1 MNKGIVIKSTGSWYT
16 IQVEGKVVEARIAG
30 KLRTKDRLKLTNP
43 IAVGDEVKYR
53 EDNEDI
59 IIEDVLDRKN
69 YVLRQSPRKK
79 HAMHLI
85 AANVDQ
91 AILVTTIREPNLK
104 QGFIDRF
111 LLTTE
116 PFNIPAIIIF
126 NKQDVYTEED
136 LAIYDYLKTLYE
148 GIGYKVLLT
157 SAETTEGIEELKR
170 LTQDKI
176 SLLSGQS
183 GVGKSSIL
191 NQLVPGIE
199 TKVDEISNYTGKG
212 QHTTTFAE
220 MFDLPYGGKIID
232 SPGIKTLSFNY
243 LEPLDVAHNF
253 KEFFKIADQ
262 CKFGAR
268 CLHINEPS
276 CAVKS
281 AIEEETIS
289 MLRYENY
296 LAIMAD
302 IQQQKSWERHKNF

>member
-116 PFNIPAIIIF
+116 PFNIPVVIIF
-126 NKQDVYTEED
+126 NKKDVYTEED

-157 SAETTEGIEELKR
+157 SAETTEGIEELKQ
-170 LTQDKI
+170 LTQDKT

-281 AIEEETIS
+281 AIEEESIS